1 MARTPMNMPNARM
14 PASRTRRAALAGL
27 GALALS
33 PWSRARATAAPRLVT
48 LGGSITEIVYALGA
62 EAQLV
67 GTDST
72 SFYPPAAAKTPKVGY
87 FRQLSAEGILSLR
100 PDAIVGTDDIGPPAV
115 VEQLRS
121 AGVQVELVRADHS
134 WGEVQRKLQ
143 AVGRACGRA
152 AAARA
157 LQAGLDD
164 QWRAVQA
171 EVAAFQG
178 TPPRVLFILAH
189 SQSPRVAG
197 TKTAADAMI
206 RFFGGI
212 NAMQGFEGYRALTAE
227 GLAQAAPDVIL
238 TTDQGLQEQGG
249 ADTFWRRPELALT
262 PAYKS
267 RALVTLDALE
277 LIGFGPRLPQSV
289 RTLHRRVVLG
299 DRT

>member
-1 MARTPMNMPNARM
+1 MNIDTQGARGW
-14 PASRTRRAALAGL
+14 RTRRAALAGL

-33 PWSRARATAAPRLVT
+33 PWSRAQPKAAPRLVT

-62 EAQLV
+62 EQQLV

-115 VEQLRS
+115 VAQVRS
-121 AGVQVELVRADHS
+121 AGVQVELVTVDHT
-134 WGEVQRKLQ
+134 WGEVQRKVQ
-143 AVGRACGRA
+143 AVGRAC
-152 AAARA
+152 AREA
-157 LQAGLDD
+157 SAREWQARLDE

-171 EVAAFQG
+171 EVAAFKG
-178 TPPRVLFILAH
+178 ARPRVLFILAH
-189 SQSPRVAG
+189 SQTPRVAG
-197 TKTAADAMI
+197 AGTAADAMI

-212 NAMQGFEGYRALTAE
+212 NAMPDFEGYRALTAE
-227 GLAQAAPDVIL
+227 SLAQAAPDVIL

-289 RTLHRRVVLG
+289 RTLHRRVVL
-299 DRT
+299 RAAA

>member
-1 MARTPMNMPNARM
+1 MHTATTGAPR
-14 PASRTRRAALAGL
+14 SRTRRAALAGL

-33 PWSRARATAAPRLVT
+33 PWSRAQPKGAPRLIT

-100 PDAIVGTDDIGPPAV
+100 PDVIVGTDDIGPPAV
-115 VEQLRS
+115 IDQVRS
-121 AGVQVELVRADHS
+121 AGVKVELVKVDHS

-143 AVGRACGRA
+143 AVGRACGRKA
-152 AAARA
+152 SARE
-157 LQAGLDD
+157 LQARLDE

-178 TPPRVLFILAH
+178 PRPRVLFILAH
-189 SQSPRVAG
+189 SQTPRVAG
-197 TKTAADAMI
+197 AGTAADAMI

-227 GLAQAAPDVIL
+227 SL
-238 TTDQGLQEQGG
+238 
-249 ADTFWRRPELALT
+249 RRP
-262 PAYKS
+262 
-267 RALVTLDALE
+267 R
-277 LIGFGPRLPQSV
+277 
-289 RTLHRRVVLG
+289 RT
-299 DRT
+299 

>member
-1 MARTPMNMPNARM
+1 MHTATTGAPR
-14 PASRTRRAALAGL
+14 SRTRRAALAGL

-33 PWSRARATAAPRLVT
+33 PWSRAQPKGAPRLIT

-100 PDAIVGTDDIGPPAV
+100 PDVIVGTDDIGPPAV
-115 VEQLRS
+115 IDQVRS
-121 AGVQVELVRADHS
+121 AGVKVELVKVDHS

-143 AVGRACGRA
+143 AVGRACGREA
-152 AAARA
+152 SARE
-157 LQAGLDD
+157 LQARLDE

-178 TPPRVLFILAH
+178 PRPRVLFILAH
-189 SQSPRVAG
+189 SQTPRVAG
-197 TKTAADAMI
+197 AGTAADAMI

-227 GLAQAAPDVIL
+227 SLAQAAPNVIL

-249 ADTFWRRPELALT
+249 ADKFWHRPKLALA

-277 LIGFGPRLPQSV
+277 LIGFGPRLPQAV
-289 RTLHRRVVLG
+289 RTLHQRVVLRAG
-299 DRT
+299 A

>member
-1 MARTPMNMPNARM
+1 MVTTQAPR
-14 PASRTRRAALAGL
+14 SRTRRAALAGL

-33 PWSRARATAAPRLVT
+33 SWSRAQSKAAPRLIT

-115 VEQLRS
+115 IDQVRS
-121 AGVQVELVRADHS
+121 AGVKVELVKVDHS

-143 AVGRACGRA
+143 AVGRACGREA
-152 AAARA
+152 SARE
-157 LQAGLDD
+157 LQARLDD
-164 QWRAVQA
+164 QWRAVQT

-178 TPPRVLFILAH
+178 TRPRVLFILAH
-189 SQSPRVAG
+189 SQTPRVAG
-197 TKTAADAMI
+197 AGTAADAMI

-212 NAMQGFEGYRALTAE
+212 NAMQGFEGYRAMTAE
-227 GLAQAAPDVIL
+227 SLAQAAPNVIL

-249 ADTFWRRPELALT
+249 ADKFWRRPELALA

-277 LIGFGPRLPQSV
+277 LIGFGPRLPQAV
-289 RTLHRRVVLG
+289 RTLHQRVVLRAG
-299 DRT
+299 A

>member
-1 MARTPMNMPNARM
+1 MHTATTGAPR
-14 PASRTRRAALAGL
+14 SRTRRAALAGL

-33 PWSRARATAAPRLVT
+33 PWSRAQPKGAPRLIT

-100 PDAIVGTDDIGPPAV
+100 PDVIVGTDDIGPPAV
-115 VEQLRS
+115 IDQVRS
-121 AGVQVELVRADHS
+121 AGVKVELVKVDHS

-143 AVGRACGRA
+143 AVGRACGREA
-152 AAARA
+152 SARE
-157 LQAGLDD
+157 LQARLDE

-178 TPPRVLFILAH
+178 PRPRVLFILAH
-189 SQSPRVAG
+189 SQTPRVAG
-197 TKTAADAMI
+197 AGTAADAMI

-212 NAMQGFEGYRALTAE
+212 NAMPDFEGYRALTAE
-227 GLAQAAPDVIL
+227 SLAQAAPDVIL

-267 RALVTLDALE
+267 RALATLDALE

-289 RTLHRRVVLG
+289 RTLHRRVVL
-299 DRT
+299 RAAA

>member
-1 MARTPMNMPNARM
+1 MHTATTGAPR
-14 PASRTRRAALAGL
+14 SRTRRAALAGL

-33 PWSRARATAAPRLVT
+33 PWSRAQPKGAPRLIT

-100 PDAIVGTDDIGPPAV
+100 PDVIVGTDDIGPPAV
-115 VEQLRS
+115 IDQVRS
-121 AGVQVELVRADHS
+121 AGVKVELVKVDHS

-143 AVGRACGRA
+143 AVGRACGREA
-152 AAARA
+152 SARE
-157 LQAGLDD
+157 LQARLDE

-171 EVAAFQG
+171 EVAAFKG
-178 TPPRVLFILAH
+178 ARPRVLFILAH
-189 SQSPRVAG
+189 SQTPRVAG
-197 TKTAADAMI
+197 AGTAADAMI

-212 NAMQGFEGYRALTAE
+212 NAMPDFEGYRALTAE
-227 GLAQAAPDVIL
+227 SLAQAAPDVIL

-289 RTLHRRVVLG
+289 RTLHRRVVL
-299 DRT
+299 RAAA

>member
-1 MARTPMNMPNARM
+1 MHTATTGAPR
-14 PASRTRRAALAGL
+14 SRTRRAALAGL

-33 PWSRARATAAPRLVT
+33 PWSRAQPKGAPRLIT

-100 PDAIVGTDDIGPPAV
+100 PDVIVGTDDIGPPAV
-115 VEQLRS
+115 IDQVRS
-121 AGVQVELVRADHS
+121 AGVKVELVKVDHS
-134 WGEVQRKLQ
+134 GGEVQRKLQ
-143 AVGRACGRA
+143 AVGRACGREA
-152 AAARA
+152 SARE
-157 LQAGLDD
+157 LQARLDE

-178 TPPRVLFILAH
+178 PRPRVLFILAH
-189 SQSPRVAG
+189 SQTPRVAG
-197 TKTAADAMI
+197 AGTAADAMI

-227 GLAQAAPDVIL
+227 SLAQAAPNVIL

-249 ADTFWRRPELALT
+249 ADKFWHRPELALA

-277 LIGFGPRLPQSV
+277 LIGFGPRLPQAV
-289 RTLHRRVVLG
+289 RTLHQRVVLRAG
-299 DRT
+299 A